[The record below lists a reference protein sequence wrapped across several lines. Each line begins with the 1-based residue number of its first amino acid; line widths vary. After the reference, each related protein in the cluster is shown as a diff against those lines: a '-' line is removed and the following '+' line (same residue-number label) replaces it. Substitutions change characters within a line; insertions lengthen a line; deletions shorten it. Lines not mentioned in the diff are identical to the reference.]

1 MAEKK
6 IQRFSTKKMRV
17 EEDFGYLKLVE
28 NEAKACFPDDEGGSP
43 SELSVRT
50 SASPLLATTLEA
62 YYAAVN
68 EFDSALKAP
77 NTTPSARTASDAD
90 YDRDQSWRGINAYT
104 KAMTAHP
111 DEAVAAIANEA
122 KALFDKY
129 GDPTNSPQTEE
140 SGVLHNLLQDLFA
153 LAEEKRT
160 SLALDAWIEDLKA
173 KEAAFQAA
181 VQARTT
187 EEAEQTVGIIKQS
200 RQTADLAYD
209 KLVETVNALVVV
221 EGEATYATF
230 IDHMN
235 ALIDRQKTVL
245 KTRSTLNEKKS
256 EQTETEQ

>member
-6 IQRFSTKKMRV
+6 IKRFSTKKMHV
-17 EEDFGYLKLVE
+17 EEDFGFLKLVG
-28 NEAKACFPDDEGGSP
+28 NEAKACFSEDEGGSP
-43 SELSVRT
+43 SELSVLT
-50 SASPLLATTLEA
+50 SASPLLTTTLDA
-62 YYAAVN
+62 FYDAVDG
-68 EFDSALKAP
+68 FDAALKGP
-77 NTTPSARTASDAD
+77 NTTPSAKMASESDNT
-90 YDRDQSWRGINAYT
+90 RDQSWRGINAYT

-111 DEAVAAIANEA
+111 DAAIRTTAEEA

-129 GDPTNSPQTEE
+129 GDPTNLPQTEE
-140 SGVLHNLLQDLFA
+140 SGVLHNLLQDLLA
-153 LAEEKRT
+153 LPEEKRT

-187 EEAEQTVGIIKQS
+187 EEATQTVGIIKQS

-209 KLVETVNALVVV
+209 KLVETVNALAVV

-245 KTRSTLNEKKS
+245 KTRSTLNEKKN
-256 EQTETEQ
+256 EQTETIL